1 MEIKEKVEKE
11 IEKIK
16 EVLKEIKV
24 DKSEEASDL
33 FDLAK
38 RYFEDAGYF
47 MKEEK
52 YIEAFEAITISWTY
66 LDAGLKLKIFSI
78 PSKMKDYFTIE

>member
-1 MEIKEKVEKE
+1 
-11 IEKIK
+11 
-16 EVLKEIKV
+16 V